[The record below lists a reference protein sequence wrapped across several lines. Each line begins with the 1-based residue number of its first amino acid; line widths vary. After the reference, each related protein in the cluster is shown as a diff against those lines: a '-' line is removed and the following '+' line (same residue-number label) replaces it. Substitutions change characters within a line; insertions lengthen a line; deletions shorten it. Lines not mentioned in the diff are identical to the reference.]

1 LPLIHH
7 DSVSL
12 VAPADCVHQHRGG
25 HEDISVRCL
34 FVADVRSYERDHL
47 IFEVSRELACA
58 AAIERYTASRN
69 SRPPAPTELQSPMCV
84 GARRG
89 QWGAVHRALKPLDQP
104 GGDLTHTDGFT
115 NA

>member
-1 LPLIHH
+1 
-7 DSVSL
+7 
-12 VAPADCVHQHRGG
+12 VHQHRGG

-69 SRPPAPTELQSPMCV
+69 SRPSSPNRAAVTHVC
-84 GARRG
+84 RREEG
-89 QWGAVHRALKPLDQP
+89 TVGAVHRALKPLDQP